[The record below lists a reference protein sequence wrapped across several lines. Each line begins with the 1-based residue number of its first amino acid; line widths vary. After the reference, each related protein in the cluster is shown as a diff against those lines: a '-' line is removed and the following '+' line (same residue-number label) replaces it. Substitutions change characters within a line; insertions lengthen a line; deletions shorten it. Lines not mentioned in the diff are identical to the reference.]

1 MRKTGADML
10 RNMGKRTV
18 TRYIKEVGKAVGSRY
33 MKDSKK
39 SLPEPAGRR
48 FTGKKLCVIAGRILA
63 AALFL
68 SLYAAYP
75 AFAATGTT
83 NTGVIKTGFG
93 VVYDIIAAI
102 ISSVGQLYLLWG
114 VFEWATALNSQDG
127 TMQSMAFKRIAAG
140 LVACLTPQLIPLVT
154 AGIK

>member
-1 MRKTGADML
+1 MGGRKKCTEI
-10 RNMGKRTV
+10 RHTENSNKNMKM
-18 TRYIKEVGKAVGSRY
+18 AVQAV
-33 MKDSKK
+33 
-39 SLPEPAGRR
+39 L
-48 FTGKKLCVIAGRILA
+48 TI
-63 AALFL
+63 LFL
-68 SLYAAYP
+68 CLYVGTPVYAA
-75 AFAATGTT
+75 T

-154 AGIK
+154 AGMK

>member
-1 MRKTGADML
+1 
-10 RNMGKRTV
+10 MGKKGVSMLCGKLGNKEGKRAETWHVKFPGRTV
-18 TRYIKEVGKAVGSRY
+18 GERADKGHA
-33 MKDSKK
+33 
-39 SLPEPAGRR
+39 
-48 FTGKKLCVIAGRILA
+48 GKKACAYAAQAAA

-68 SLYAAYP
+68 SLYMACPVY
-75 AFAATGTT
+75 AATGVT
-83 NTGVIKTGFG
+83 NTGVIKTGFN

-140 LVACLTPQLIPLVT
+140 LIACITPQLIPLIT
-154 AGIK
+154 SGIGK

>member
-1 MRKTGADML
+1 
-10 RNMGKRTV
+10 MGGREKCAGIRHAGNGGKN
-18 TRYIKEVGKAVGSRY
+18 IK
-33 MKDSKK
+33 M
-39 SLPEPAGRR
+39 AGQ
-48 FTGKKLCVIAGRILA
+48 
-63 AALFL
+63 AALAIMCL
-68 SLYAAYP
+68 CLYVASPVYAA
-75 AFAATGTT
+75 T

-154 AGIK
+154 AGMR